1 MATIYL
7 LHVVLK
13 VFKKEKEQNTVDL
26 CIRLALHR
34 ELTSDFYVKFVWTL
48 DVLKKEEGSLVEG
61 NSPTQTITGQPFRNF
76 SIQIS
81 ASF

>member
-48 DVLKKEEGSLVEG
+48 DVLKKEDGS
-61 NSPTQTITGQPFRNF
+61 
-76 SIQIS
+76 
-81 ASF
+81 